1 MKDEE
6 KNMEKKIKN
15 FEKTSGLTI
24 DDIVKGIAQ
33 ANTETFFNINSLLDD
48 TSEAC
53 FTVCKAYAI
62 LFSTLEKNIGFNFL
76 GCVIDICLHL
86 KNPEAAE
93 KFEEV
98 LASIK
103 DDLNLD
109 EAEDD
114 DDFDFEELFEKNK
127 ENIVQ

>member
-1 MKDEE
+1 
-6 KNMEKKIKN
+6 MEKKNLKN
-15 FEKTSGLTI
+15 LKEISGITL

-76 GCVIDICLHL
+76 GCVIDICLRL

-98 LASIK
+98 LASVK
-103 DDLNLD
+103 DDLSLD
-109 EAEDD
+109 DEEDD
-114 DDFDFEELFEKNK
+114 SAFDEFEEFFEKHK
-127 ENIVQ
+127 ENLVQ

>member
-1 MKDEE
+1 
-6 KNMEKKIKN
+6 MEKKNLKN
-15 FEKTSGLTI
+15 LKEISGITL

-109 EAEDD
+109 EAEDED
-114 DDFDFEELFEKNK
+114 DDFDFEELFKNPK

>member
-1 MKDEE
+1 
-6 KNMEKKIKN
+6 MEKKNLKN
-15 FEKTSGLTI
+15 LKEISGITI

-86 KNPEAAE
+86 QNPEAAE
-93 KFEEV
+93 KFEKV
-98 LASIK
+98 LSSIK

-109 EAEDD
+109 EAENED
-114 DDFDFEELFEKNK
+114 DDFDFEELFKNPK

>member
-1 MKDEE
+1 
-6 KNMEKKIKN
+6 MEKKNLKD
-15 FEKTSGLTI
+15 FEKISGITL

-76 GCVIDICLHL
+76 GCVIDICLRL

-93 KFEEV
+93 KFEAV
-98 LASIK
+98 LASVK
-103 DDLNLD
+103 DDLSLD
-109 EAEDD
+109 DEEDD
-114 DDFDFEELFEKNK
+114 SAFDEFEEFFEKHK
-127 ENIVQ
+127 ENLVQ

>member
-1 MKDEE
+1 
-6 KNMEKKIKN
+6 MEKKNLKN
-15 FEKTSGLTI
+15 LKEVSGITI

-86 KNPEAAE
+86 QNPEAAE
-93 KFEEV
+93 KFEKV
-98 LASIK
+98 LSSIK

-109 EAEDD
+109 EAEDED
-114 DDFDFEELFEKNK
+114 DDFDFEELFKNPK

>member
-6 KNMEKKIKN
+6 KNMEKKTLKD
-15 FEKTSGLTI
+15 FEKTSGLTL

-98 LASIK
+98 LASVK
-103 DDLNLD
+103 DDLSLD
-109 EAEDD
+109 EEDE
-114 DDFDFEELFEKNK
+114 DDFDFEELFKDK
-127 ENIVQ
+127 ETIVQ

>member
-1 MKDEE
+1 
-6 KNMEKKIKN
+6 MEKKTLKD
-15 FEKTSGLTI
+15 FEKTTGLTL
-24 DDIVKGIAQ
+24 DDLVKGIAQ

-109 EAEDD
+109 EEDD
-114 DDFDFEELFEKNK
+114 SSFDEFEEFFEKNK

>member
-1 MKDEE
+1 
-6 KNMEKKIKN
+6 MEKKTLKD
-15 FEKTSGLTI
+15 FEKTTGLTL
-24 DDIVKGIAQ
+24 DDIVKGLAQ
-33 ANTETFFNINSLLDD
+33 VNTETFFNINSLLGD

-53 FTVCKAYAI
+53 LTVCKAYAI
-62 LFSTLEKNIGFNFL
+62 LFSTLEKNVGFNFL

-86 KNPEAAE
+86 KNPEAAK

-109 EAEDD
+109 EEDE
-114 DDFDFEELFEKNK
+114 DDFDFEELFKDK
-127 ENIVQ
+127 ETLVQ